1 MGTTTFSGPLQAG
14 TVRGGASANVGQAV
28 LQQTATI
35 AFGHTSAATTGIILP
50 AGSHIIDIL
59 FDVETVWN
67 TGTSSDLMIGD
78 SVDPD
83 EFAGSTTDGDLHVA
97 GQLRMSTTASQS
109 ASRADIGTSDVET
122 YATVT
127 AVSTA
132 ASAGTGTL
140 TIVYAQD

>member
-1 MGTTTFSGPLQAG
+1 MGTSTFSGPIQSG
-14 TVRGGASANVGQAV
+14 TVREGASANVGQAV
-28 LQQTATI
+28 LQQTAVI
-35 AFGHTSAATTGIILP
+35 AFGHTTAAVTGIILP

-67 TGTSSDLMIGD
+67 TATSSDLMIGD
-78 SVDPD
+78 SADPD

-97 GQLRMSTTASQS
+97 GQLRMSTTAAQS
-109 ASRADIGTSDVET
+109 ASRKDIGAADVAI

-127 AVSTA
+127 AVGTA